1 MKVLSVQCAVRIHA
15 ATLPPQQ
22 PNTMAAKKYDESSVK
37 KLRGIEPVQRL
48 PGMYTRTS
56 DPTHIIQEA
65 IDNAADEAFGEH
77 ADRID
82 VTVHR
87 DGSVSV
93 ADNGRGIP
101 VGLHPEEK
109 IPTVQLVLTELHAGA
124 KFSKSE
130 ADAAYKFSGG
140 LHGVGVSVTNALSE
154 RLEVEVKREGAI
166 HRIVF
171 ENGAV
176 KEKLRKGKS
185 IPARDTGTQLRI
197 WPNKKYFDS
206 PKVVLPDLERI
217 VRSKAVLL
225 PGVKVTLNV
234 EGAKE
239 TTTREW
245 SYPEGMKGYLAELL
259 AGTEPVAPIFDGEKY
274 VTESNG
280 FAIGEGAG
288 WAFAFVEEGKGSG
301 ESYANLIPTVAG
313 GTHEAGLR
321 DGIFEAVKAFAEHH
335 NMMPRGIKLMADD
348 VWSRTIYFLSA
359 KVLEPQFHGQ
369 TKEKLSN
376 RDAIKLVSS
385 MVRDPFEL
393 WMNSHVDWGRRI
405 ADVVI
410 KQAVERSRSVT
421 KVERKKSSSVVI
433 LPEKLTDCESTDTN
447 DNELFLVEGD
457 SAGGSA
463 KQARDK
469 RFQAIYKMRGKAL
482 NSWEVKRE
490 LLFSNVEI
498 HDIAVAI
505 GVDPHGE
512 SDEPDVSGLRY
523 GKIASMTDADVDG
536 AHISVLLLTL
546 FYRHFPKLIEL
557 GHIYV
562 ASPPLY
568 KIDVPAQGKRP
579 AKKLYAL
586 DEEERKSIL
595 DRARDE
601 GVRPE
606 SIKIQRFKGLGEMN
620 PDQLWET
627 TLCPDTRRLL
637 QVRIEDREQTYTIF
651 NMLMSKREA
660 DKRWAWMEEKG
671 DQVEADV

>member
-1 MKVLSVQCAVRIHA
+1 MAV
-15 ATLPPQQ
+15 
-22 PNTMAAKKYDESSVK
+22 KKYDESSVK

-65 IDNAADEAFGEH
+65 IDNAADESFGGH

-82 VTVHR
+82 VTLHR
-87 DGSVSV
+87 DGSVTV
-93 ADNGRGIP
+93 TDNGRGIP
-101 VGLHPEEK
+101 VGPHPVEK

-124 KFSKSE
+124 KFSKTE
-130 ADAAYKFSGG
+130 ADSAYKFSGG

-154 RLEVEVKREGAI
+154 RLEVELKREGAVY
-166 HRIVF
+166 RIVF
-171 ENGAV
+171 ANGAV
-176 KEKLRKGKS
+176 AEKLKRLRNC
-185 IPARDTGTQLRI
+185 PARDTGTSLRI

-206 PKVVLPDLERI
+206 PKVSLPDLERI

-225 PGVKVTLNV
+225 PGVKVTLNI

-239 TTTREW
+239 TTTHSW

-259 AGTEPVAPIFDGEKY
+259 ADAQPVAAIFDGENYIK
-274 VTESNG
+274 EANG
-280 FAIGEGAG
+280 YAVGEGAG
-288 WAFAFVEEGKGSG
+288 WAVAFVEEIKGYG
-301 ESYANLIPTVAG
+301 ESYANLIPTPAG

-321 DGIFEAVKAFAEHH
+321 DGLFDAVKAFAEHH
-335 NMMPRGIKLMADD
+335 NMMPRGVKLMADD
-348 VWSRTIYFLSA
+348 VWSRTVYFLSA

-369 TKEKLSN
+369 TKEKISN
-376 RDAIKLVSS
+376 RDAFKLVST

-393 WMNSHVDWGRRI
+393 WLNSHVDWGRKI
-405 ADVVI
+405 AELVI
-410 KQAVERSRSVT
+410 RQAVERSRSVE
-421 KVERKKSSSVVI
+421 KIERKKSSGVVI
-433 LPEKLTDCESTDTN
+433 LPEKLTDCEITDCAE
-447 DNELFLVEGD
+447 NELFLVEGD

-490 LLFSNVEI
+490 LLFSNAEI

-505 GVDPHGE
+505 GVDPHGT
-512 SDEPDVSGLRY
+512 DVDPDLSGLRY

-536 AHISVLLLTL
+536 AHIAVLLLTL
-546 FYRHFPKLIEL
+546 FYRHFPKLIER

-568 KIDVPAQGKRP
+568 KIDIPAQGKRP

-586 DEEERKSIL
+586 DEEERKSIF

-601 GVRPE
+601 GIKTE

-620 PDQLWET
+620 PEQLWET

-637 QVRIEDREQTYTIF
+637 QVRIEDREHTLAMF

-660 DKRWAWMEEKG
+660 ERRCAWMEEKG

>member
-1 MKVLSVQCAVRIHA
+1 
-15 ATLPPQQ
+15 
-22 PNTMAAKKYDESSVK
+22 MANKKYDEASVR

-48 PGMYTRTS
+48 PGMYTRTA

-65 IDNAADEAFGEH
+65 IDNAADEAFGGH

-82 VTVHR
+82 VTVHH
-87 DGSVSV
+87 DGSVTV
-93 ADNGRGIP
+93 TDNGRGIP
-101 VGLHPEEK
+101 VGIHPEEK
-109 IPTVQLVLTELHAGA
+109 IPTVQLVFTELHAGA
-124 KFSKSE
+124 KFSKTE

-154 RLEVEVKREGAI
+154 RLDVEIRRDGGVYAI
-166 HRIVF
+166 SFAH
-171 ENGAV
+171 GAV
-176 KEKLRKGKS
+176 SQKFRQTGNCPKKES
-185 IPARDTGTQLRI
+185 GTTLRI
-197 WPNKKYFDS
+197 WPDRKYFDA
-206 PKVVLPDLERI
+206 PKVSLIDLERI

-225 PGVKVTLNV
+225 PGVRVTLNI

-239 TTTREW
+239 TTSRTW
-245 SYPEGMKGYLAELL
+245 NYPEGMRGYLTDLL
-259 AGTEPVAPIFDGEKY
+259 GEQQPAAPIFDGERY
-274 VTESNG
+274 VQEENG
-280 FAIGEGAG
+280 FAVGEGAG
-288 WAFAFVEEGKGSG
+288 WAYAFIDEGKGFG
-301 ESYANLIPTVAG
+301 ESYANLIPTPAG

-321 DGIFEAVKAFAEHH
+321 EGVFEAVKAFAEHH
-335 NMMPRGIKLMADD
+335 NLLPRGIRLQTDD
-348 VWSRTIYFLSA
+348 IWSRTVFFLSA
-359 KVLEPQFHGQ
+359 RVLEPQFHGQ

-393 WMNSHVDWGRRI
+393 WLNSHVDYGRRI
-405 ADVVI
+405 AELAI
-410 KQAVERSRSVT
+410 RQAVERSRSVQ
-421 KVERKKSSSVVI
+421 KVERKKASSVVM
-433 LPEKLTDCESTDTN
+433 LPEKLTDCESATIGE
-447 DNELFLVEGD
+447 NELFLVEGD

-490 LLFSNVEI
+490 LLFSNAEI

-512 SDEPDVSGLRY
+512 HDEVDLSGLRY

-536 AHISVLLLTL
+536 AHIAVLLLTL
-546 FYRHFPKLIEL
+546 FYRHFPRLVHS

-562 ASPPLY
+562 ACPPLY
-568 KIDVPAQGKRP
+568 KVDVPGHGKR
-579 AKKLYAL
+579 AARKLYAL
-586 DEEERKSIL
+586 DDEELKAIR
-595 DRARDE
+595 DRATDE

-606 SIKIQRFKGLGEMN
+606 ALSVQRFKGLGEMN

-637 QVRIEDREQTYTIF
+637 QVQIHDRERTYELF
-651 NMLMSKREA
+651 NMLMSKRESE
-660 DKRWAWMEEKG
+660 RRCAWMEEKG
-671 DQVEADV
+671 DQVEADI

>member
-1 MKVLSVQCAVRIHA
+1 
-15 ATLPPQQ
+15 
-22 PNTMAAKKYDESSVK
+22 MAAKKYDESSVR

-48 PGMYTRTS
+48 PGMYTRTT

-65 IDNAADEAFGEH
+65 IDNAADEAFGGY

-82 VTVHR
+82 VTLHR
-87 DGSVSV
+87 DGSVTV
-93 ADNGRGIP
+93 TDNGRGIP

-124 KFSKSE
+124 KFAKDE
-130 ADAAYKFSGG
+130 TDAAYKFSGG

-154 RLEVEVKREGAI
+154 RLEVEVKREGAC

-176 KEKLRKGKS
+176 LEKLKS
-185 IPARDTGTQLRI
+185 IRKCAPRDSGTSLRI

-206 PKVVLPDLERI
+206 PKVSLPDLERI

-225 PGVKVTLNV
+225 PGVKVALNI
-234 EGAKE
+234 EGPKDTE
-239 TTTREW
+239 TRTW

-259 AGTEPVAPIFDGEKY
+259 ADAQAVAPIFDGEKY
-274 VTESNG
+274 VTEPNG
-280 FAIGEGAG
+280 FAVGEGAG
-288 WAFAFVEEGKGSG
+288 WAFAFVEEGKGFG
-301 ESYANLIPTVAG
+301 ESYANLIPTPAG

-335 NMMPRGIKLMADD
+335 SMMPRGIKLMADD
-348 VWSRTIYFLSA
+348 VWSRAIYFLSA

-376 RDAIKLVSS
+376 RDAIKLVSG
-385 MVRDPFEL
+385 MVRDLFEL

-405 ADVVI
+405 ADLVI
-410 KQAVERSRSVT
+410 RQAVERSRSVT

-433 LPEKLTDCESTDTN
+433 LPEKLTDCESTGIA

-463 KQARDK
+463 KQARNK

-490 LLFSNVEI
+490 LLFSNAEI

-512 SDEPDVSGLRY
+512 SDEPDLSGLRY

-546 FYRHFPKLIEL
+546 FYRHFPKLIER

-568 KIDVPAQGKRP
+568 KIDIPAQGKRP

-586 DEEERKSIL
+586 DEEERKSIVE
-595 DRARDE
+595 RARDE
-601 GVRPE
+601 GVKPE
-606 SIKIQRFKGLGEMN
+606 SIRIQRFKGLGEMN
-620 PDQLWET
+620 PEQLWET

-637 QVRIEDREQTYTIF
+637 QIRIDDRERTYAIF

-660 DKRWAWMEEKG
+660 EKRCAWMEEKG
-671 DQVEADV
+671 DTVEADV

>member
-1 MKVLSVQCAVRIHA
+1 M
-15 ATLPPQQ
+15 AT
-22 PNTMAAKKYDESSVK
+22 KKYDESSVK

-48 PGMYTRTS
+48 PGMYTRTT

-65 IDNAADEAFGEH
+65 IDNAADEAFGGH
-77 ADRID
+77 AKKID
-82 VTVHR
+82 VTLHR
-87 DGSVSV
+87 DGSVTV
-93 ADNGRGIP
+93 TDDGRGIP
-101 VGLHPEEK
+101 VGMHPEEK
-109 IPTVQLVLTELHAGA
+109 IPTVQLVFTELHAGA

-140 LHGVGVSVTNALSE
+140 LHGVGVSVTNALAE
-154 RLEVEVKREGAI
+154 RLEVEVKREGAR

-176 KEKLRKGKS
+176 KEKLKVVGKAA
-185 IPARDTGTQLRI
+185 PRDGGTSLRI
-197 WPNKKYFDS
+197 WPNNKYFDS
-206 PKVVLPDLERI
+206 PKVSLPDLERI

-225 PGVKVTLNV
+225 PGVQVTLAI

-239 TTTREW
+239 TETKTW

-259 AGTEPVAPIFDGEKY
+259 ADMPAVAPIFDGEKY

-280 FAIGEGAG
+280 FAVGEGAG
-288 WAFAFVEEGKGSG
+288 WAFAFVDEGKGFG

-335 NMMPRGIKLMADD
+335 NMMPRGIKLQADD
-348 VWSRTIYFLSA
+348 VWSRTVYFLSA

-393 WMNSHVDWGRRI
+393 WMNTHVEWGRKV
-405 ADVVI
+405 ADLVI
-410 KQAVERSRSVT
+410 KQAIERSRSVQ
-421 KVERKKSSSVVI
+421 KVERKKSSSVVM
-433 LPEKLTDCESTDTN
+433 LPEKLTDCESTSLN

-463 KQARDK
+463 KQARSK
-469 RFQAIYKMRGKAL
+469 RFQAIYTMRGKAL

-490 LLFSNVEI
+490 LLFSNAEI

-512 SDEPDVSGLRY
+512 NDTPDLSGLRY

-546 FYRHFPKLIEL
+546 FYRHFPKLIEN

-568 KIDVPAQGKRP
+568 KLDIPAQGKRQ
-579 AKKLYAL
+579 ARKEYAL

-595 DRARDE
+595 DRARDD
-601 GVRPE
+601 GVKVE

-620 PDQLWET
+620 PEQLWET

-637 QVRIEDREQTYTIF
+637 RVRIEDREQTLAIF

-660 DKRWAWMEEKG
+660 DKRCAWMEEKG
-671 DQVEADV
+671 DTVEADV

>member
-1 MKVLSVQCAVRIHA
+1 
-15 ATLPPQQ
+15 
-22 PNTMAAKKYDESSVK
+22 MAAKNYDESSVT

-48 PGMYTRTS
+48 PGMYTRTT
-56 DPTHIIQEA
+56 DPTHITQEA
-65 IDNAADEAFGEH
+65 IDNAADEAIGGH

-82 VTVHR
+82 VTLHR
-87 DGSVSV
+87 DGSVTV

-101 VGLHPEEK
+101 VGMHPEEK
-109 IPTVQLVLTELHAGA
+109 IPTVQLVFTELHAGA
-124 KFSKSE
+124 KFSKTA

-154 RLEVEVKREGAI
+154 RLEVEVKREGGV

-171 ENGAV
+171 ENGVVAQKLKKMRSCPA
-176 KEKLRKGKS
+176 KE
-185 IPARDTGTQLRI
+185 TGTELRI

-206 PKVVLPDLERI
+206 PKVALADLERI

-225 PGVKVTLNV
+225 PGVKVTLNI
-234 EGAKE
+234 EGPKE
-239 TTTREW
+239 TTSRTW
-245 SYPEGMKGYLAELL
+245 SYPEGMKGYLAEVL
-259 AGTEPVAPIFDGEKY
+259 AGTQPVAAIFDGENYIK
-274 VTESNG
+274 EANG
-280 FAIGEGAG
+280 FAVGEGAG
-288 WAFAFVEEGKGSG
+288 WAFAFVEGDKGYG
-301 ESYANLIPTVAG
+301 ESYANLIPTPAG

-335 NMMPRGIKLMADD
+335 SMMPRGIRLMAED
-348 VWSRTIYFLSA
+348 VWSRTVFFLSA

-369 TKEKLSN
+369 TKEKMSN
-376 RDAIKLVSS
+376 RDALKLVSS

-393 WMNSHVDWGRRI
+393 WLNGHLDWGRQI
-405 ADVVI
+405 AELVI
-410 KQAVERSRSVT
+410 RQAVERSRTVQ
-421 KVERKKSSSVVI
+421 KVERRKSSSVVI
-433 LPEKLTDCESTDTN
+433 LPEKLTDCEATSLQE
-447 DNELFLVEGD
+447 NELFLVEGD

-490 LLFSNVEI
+490 LLFSNAEI

-505 GVDPHGE
+505 GVDPHGA
-512 SDEPDVSGLRY
+512 DTEPDLSGLRY

-536 AHISVLLLTL
+536 AHIAVLLLTL
-546 FYRHFPKLIEL
+546 FYRHFPKLIER

-568 KIDVPAQGKRP
+568 KIDVPPHGKRP

-586 DEEERKSIL
+586 DEEERRSIF
-595 DRARDE
+595 DRARDD
-601 GVRPE
+601 GIKPE
-606 SIKIQRFKGLGEMN
+606 SLKIQRFKGLGEMN
-620 PDQLWET
+620 PEQLWET

-637 QVRIEDREQTYTIF
+637 QVRIEDREQTLAMF

-660 DKRWAWMEEKG
+660 EQRCAWMEEKG

>member
-1 MKVLSVQCAVRIHA
+1 M
-15 ATLPPQQ
+15 
-22 PNTMAAKKYDESSVK
+22 
-37 KLRGIEPVQRL
+37 
-48 PGMYTRTS
+48 
-56 DPTHIIQEA
+56 
-65 IDNAADEAFGEH
+65 
-77 ADRID
+77 
-82 VTVHR
+82 
-87 DGSVSV
+87 
-93 ADNGRGIP
+93 DNGRGIP

-109 IPTVQLVLTELHAGA
+109 IPTVQLVFTELHAGA
-124 KFSKSE
+124 KFSKSA

-154 RLEVEVKREGAI
+154 RLEVEVKREGAL

-171 ENGAV
+171 SNGV
-176 KEKLRKGKS
+176 VTEKLKKLKS
-185 IPARDTGTQLRI
+185 CPPRDTGTSLRI

-206 PKVVLPDLERI
+206 PKVSLPDLERI

-225 PGVKVTLNV
+225 PGVKVTLNI

-239 TTTREW
+239 TTTRTW
-245 SYPEGMKGYLAELL
+245 SYPEGMKGYLTELL
-259 AGTEPVAPIFDGEKY
+259 ADAEPVGAIFDGENY
-274 VTESNG
+274 VKEPNG
-280 FAIGEGAG
+280 YAVGEGAG
-288 WAFAFVEEGKGSG
+288 WAFAMVEDAKGFG
-301 ESYANLIPTVAG
+301 ESYANLIPTPAG
-313 GTHEAGLR
+313 GTHESGLR

-335 NMMPRGIKLMADD
+335 NMLPRGIKLMADD
-348 VWSRTIYFLSA
+348 VWSKTVYFLSA

-376 RDAIKLVSS
+376 RDAFKLVAG

-393 WMNSHVDWGRRI
+393 WLSKHVEWGRKI
-405 ADVVI
+405 ADLVI
-410 KQAVERSRSVT
+410 RQAVERSRSVQ
-421 KVERKKSSSVVI
+421 KVERKKSSSVVM
-433 LPEKLTDCESTDTN
+433 LPEKLTDCEVTDIAQ
-447 DNELFLVEGD
+447 NELFLVEGD

-490 LLFSNVEI
+490 LLFSNAEI

-505 GVDPHGE
+505 GVDPHETG
-512 SDEPDVSGLRY
+512 SDPDLSGLRY

-546 FYRHFPKLIEL
+546 FYRHFPKLIER

-568 KIDVPAQGKRP
+568 KIDVPAHGKRP

-586 DEEERKSIL
+586 DEEERKTIF
-595 DRARDE
+595 DRARDD
-601 GVRPE
+601 G
-606 SIKIQRFKGLGEMN
+606 IKTDALKIQRFKGLGEMN
-620 PDQLWET
+620 PEQLWET

-637 QVRIEDREQTYTIF
+637 QVRIEDRDQTLAIF

-660 DKRWAWMEEKG
+660 EARCAWMEEKG

>member
-1 MKVLSVQCAVRIHA
+1 M
-15 ATLPPQQ
+15 AT
-22 PNTMAAKKYDESSVK
+22 KKYDEASVR

-48 PGMYTRTS
+48 PGMYTRTT

-65 IDNAADEAFGEH
+65 IDNAADEAFGGH
-77 ADRID
+77 ANRID
-82 VTVHR
+82 VTLHR

-101 VGLHPEEK
+101 VGMHPEEK

-124 KFSKSE
+124 KFSKTE

-154 RLEVEVKREGAI
+154 RLEVEVKREGGV
-166 HRIVF
+166 HFIVF
-171 ENGAV
+171 EDGV
-176 KEKLRKGKS
+176 VSQKLKRTGN
-185 IPARDTGTQLRI
+185 AGRNETGTRLRI

-206 PKVVLPDLERI
+206 PKVSLPDLERI

-225 PGVKVTLNV
+225 PGVQVTLNI

-239 TTTREW
+239 TTTRTW
-245 SYPEGMKGYLAELL
+245 SYPEGMKGYLQELL
-259 AGTEPVAPIFDGEKY
+259 GENEAVAPIFDGEKY
-274 VTESNG
+274 VQEANG
-280 FAIGEGAG
+280 FAPGEGAG
-288 WAFAFVEEGKGSG
+288 WAFAFVEELKGYG
-301 ESYANLIPTVAG
+301 ESYANLIPTPAG

-321 DGIFEAVKAFAEHH
+321 DGVFEAVKAFAEHH
-335 NMMPRGIKLMADD
+335 NMMPRGIKLQSDD
-348 VWSRTIYFLSA
+348 IWSRTVFFLSA

-376 RDAIKLVSS
+376 RDALKLVSS

-393 WMNSHVDWGRRI
+393 WLNSHVDYGRRI
-405 ADVVI
+405 AELAV
-410 KQAVERSRSVT
+410 KQAVERSRSVQ

-433 LPEKLTDCESTDTN
+433 LPEKLTDCESTGIEE
-447 DNELFLVEGD
+447 NELFLVEGD

-490 LLFSNVEI
+490 LLFSNAEI
-498 HDIAVAI
+498 HDIAVAV

-512 SDEPDVSGLRY
+512 NDEPDLSGLRY

-546 FYRHFPKLIEL
+546 FYRHFPKLIER

-562 ASPPLY
+562 ACPPLY
-568 KIDVPAQGKRP
+568 KIDLPAQGKKP
-579 AKKLYAL
+579 ARKLYAL
-586 DEEERKSIL
+586 DDEELKSIRE
-595 DRARDE
+595 RAIDD

-606 SIKIQRFKGLGEMN
+606 AMSVQRFKGLGEMN
-620 PDQLWET
+620 PEQLWET

-637 QVRIEDREQTYTIF
+637 RVRIDDREQTYALF
-651 NMLMSKREA
+651 NMLMSKKEA
-660 DKRWAWMEEKG
+660 ERRCAWMEEKG

>member
-1 MKVLSVQCAVRIHA
+1 
-15 ATLPPQQ
+15 
-22 PNTMAAKKYDESSVK
+22 MAAKTYDEASVK

-56 DPTHIIQEA
+56 DSTHIIQEA
-65 IDNAADEAFGEH
+65 IDNAADEAVGGH

-82 VTVHR
+82 VTLHR
-87 DGSVSV
+87 DQSVTV
-93 ADNGRGIP
+93 TDNGRGIP
-101 VGLHPEEK
+101 VGVHPEEK
-109 IPTVQLVLTELHAGA
+109 ISTVQLVFTELHAGA
-124 KFSKSE
+124 KFSRTE

-154 RLEVEVKREGAI
+154 RLEVEVKRDGGVYC
-166 HRIVF
+166 IVF
-171 ENGAV
+171 ANGVVAQ
-176 KEKLRKGKS
+176 KLKRLRS
-185 IPARDTGTQLRI
+185 CPAKQTGTSLRI
-197 WPNKKYFDS
+197 WPNKVYFDS
-206 PKVVLPDLERI
+206 PKVSLPDLERI

-225 PGVKVTLNV
+225 PGVEVALNI
-234 EGAKE
+234 EGPKE
-239 TTTREW
+239 TATRTW
-245 SYPEGMKGYLAELL
+245 SYPEGMKGYLTELL
-259 AGTEPVAPIFDGEKY
+259 AEAQPVAAIFDGENY
-274 VTESNG
+274 IREGNG
-280 FAIGEGAG
+280 FAVGEGAA
-288 WAFAFVEEGKGSG
+288 WAFAFVEDDKGYG
-301 ESYANLIPTVAG
+301 ESYANLIPTPAG

-321 DGIFEAVKAFAEHH
+321 DGIFEAVKAFVEHH
-335 NMMPRGIKLMADD
+335 DMMPRGIKLVAED
-348 VWSRTIYFLSA
+348 VWSRTVFFLSA

-376 RDAIKLVSS
+376 RDAFKLVSS
-385 MVRDPFEL
+385 MVRDPLEL
-393 WMNSHVDWGRRI
+393 WLSRNVEWGRKI
-405 ADVVI
+405 ADLVI
-410 KQAVERSRSVT
+410 RQAVERSRSVQ

-433 LPEKLTDCESTDTN
+433 LPEKLTDCETSSLEE
-447 DNELFLVEGD
+447 NELFLVEGD

-490 LLFSNVEI
+490 LLFSNAEI

-505 GVDPHGE
+505 GVDPHGL
-512 SDEPDVSGLRY
+512 DAKADLSGLRY

-536 AHISVLLLTL
+536 AHIAVLLLTL
-546 FYRHFPKLIEL
+546 FYRHFPKLIER

-568 KIDVPAQGKRP
+568 KIEIPAQGKRP

-595 DRARDE
+595 DRARDD
-601 GVRPE
+601 GIKVD
-606 SIKIQRFKGLGEMN
+606 SIRIQRFKGLGEMN
-620 PDQLWET
+620 PEQLWET

-637 QVRIEDREQTYTIF
+637 QVRIEDRDQTFAIF

-660 DKRWAWMEEKG
+660 ERRCAWMEEKG

>member
-1 MKVLSVQCAVRIHA
+1 
-15 ATLPPQQ
+15 
-22 PNTMAAKKYDESSVK
+22 MAAKTYDEASVK

-65 IDNAADEAFGEH
+65 IDNAADEAVGGH

-82 VTVHR
+82 VTLHR
-87 DGSVSV
+87 DQSVTV
-93 ADNGRGIP
+93 TDNGRGIP
-101 VGLHPEEK
+101 VGPHPEEK
-109 IPTVQLVLTELHAGA
+109 IPTVQLVFTELHAGA
-124 KFSKSE
+124 KFSRAE

-154 RLEVEVKREGAI
+154 RLEVEVKRDGGV

-171 ENGAV
+171 ANGVVAQ
-176 KEKLRKGKS
+176 KLKRLRS
-185 IPARDTGTQLRI
+185 SPAKRTGTSLRI
-197 WPNKKYFDS
+197 WPNKEYFDS
-206 PKVVLPDLERI
+206 PKVSLPDLERI

-225 PGVKVTLNV
+225 PGVEVALNI
-234 EGAKE
+234 EGPKE
-239 TTTREW
+239 TTTRTW
-245 SYPEGMKGYLAELL
+245 SYPEGMKGYLTELL
-259 AGTEPVAPIFDGEKY
+259 AEAQPVAAIFDGENYIK
-274 VTESNG
+274 EGDG
-280 FAIGEGAG
+280 FAAGEGAA
-288 WAFAFVEEGKGSG
+288 WAFAFVEDGKGYG
-301 ESYANLIPTVAG
+301 ESYANLIPTPAG

-321 DGIFEAVKAFAEHH
+321 DGIFEAVKAFVEHH
-335 NMMPRGIKLMADD
+335 DMMPRGIRLVAED
-348 VWSRTIYFLSA
+348 VWSRTVFFLSA

-376 RDAIKLVSS
+376 RDAFKLVSS
-385 MVRDPFEL
+385 MVRDPLEL
-393 WMNSHVDWGRRI
+393 WLNRNVEWGRTI
-405 ADVVI
+405 ADLVI
-410 KQAVERSRSVT
+410 RQAVERSRSVQ

-433 LPEKLTDCESTDTN
+433 LPEKLTDCETTRIEE
-447 DNELFLVEGD
+447 NELFLVEGD

-490 LLFSNVEI
+490 LLFSNAEI

-505 GVDPHGE
+505 GVDPHG
-512 SDEPDVSGLRY
+512 PDAQADLSGLRY

-536 AHISVLLLTL
+536 GHIAFLLLTL
-546 FYRHFPKLIEL
+546 FYRHFPKLIER

-568 KIDVPAQGKRP
+568 KIEIPAQGKRP

-595 DRARDE
+595 DRARDD
-601 GVRPE
+601 GVKVD
-606 SIKIQRFKGLGEMN
+606 SIRIQRFKGLGEMN
-620 PDQLWET
+620 PEQLWET

-637 QVRIEDREQTYTIF
+637 QVRIEDRDQAFAIF

-660 DKRWAWMEEKG
+660 ERRCAWMEEKG

>member
-1 MKVLSVQCAVRIHA
+1 
-15 ATLPPQQ
+15 
-22 PNTMAAKKYDESSVK
+22 MAARKYDESSVR

-65 IDNAADEAFGEH
+65 IDNAADEAVGGH

-82 VTVHR
+82 VTLHR
-87 DGSVSV
+87 DGSVTV
-93 ADNGRGIP
+93 TDNGRGIP
-101 VGLHPEEK
+101 VGIHPEEK
-109 IPTVQLVLTELHAGA
+109 IPTVQLVFTELHAGA
-124 KFSKSE
+124 KFSKTA

-154 RLEVEVKREGAI
+154 RLEVEVKRDGGV
-166 HRIVF
+166 HRMVF

-176 KEKLRKGKS
+176 AQKMKKLRGS
-185 IPARDTGTQLRI
+185 PARETGTSLRI
-197 WPNKKYFDS
+197 WPNRKYFDT
-206 PKVVLPDLERI
+206 PKVSLPDLERI

-225 PGVKVTLNV
+225 PGVQVTLNI
-234 EGAKE
+234 EGAQE
-239 TTTREW
+239 TVTRTW

-259 AGTEPVAPIFDGEKY
+259 ADVEPVAAIFDGENYIK
-274 VTESNG
+274 EANG
-280 FAIGEGAG
+280 YAVGEGAG
-288 WAFAFVEEGKGSG
+288 WAFAFVEGEKGYG
-301 ESYANLIPTVAG
+301 ESYANLIPTPAG

-335 NMMPRGIKLMADD
+335 NMMPRGIRLMADD
-348 VWSRTIYFLSA
+348 VWSRTVYFLSA

-369 TKEKLSN
+369 TKEKMSN
-376 RDAIKLVSS
+376 RDALKLVST

-393 WMNSHVDWGRRI
+393 WLNGHVEWGRRI
-405 ADVVI
+405 ADLVI
-410 KQAVERSRSVT
+410 RQAVERSRAVQ
-421 KVERKKSSSVVI
+421 KVERRKSSSVVI
-433 LPEKLTDCESTDTN
+433 LPEKLTDCETTSLAE
-447 DNELFLVEGD
+447 NELFLVEGD

-490 LLFSNVEI
+490 LLFSNAEI

-505 GVDPHGE
+505 GVDPHAA
-512 SDEPDVSGLRY
+512 DAQPDLAGLRY

-546 FYRHFPKLIEL
+546 FYRHFPQLIAR

-568 KIDVPAQGKRP
+568 KIDLPAHGKRP

-586 DEEERKSIL
+586 DEEERKSIF

-601 GVRPE
+601 GIKTE
-606 SIKIQRFKGLGEMN
+606 SIRIQRFKGLGEMN
-620 PDQLWET
+620 PEQLWET

-637 QVRIEDREQTYTIF
+637 QVRIEDRERTLALF

-660 DKRWAWMEEKG
+660 EQRCAWMEEKG

>member
-1 MKVLSVQCAVRIHA
+1 MAV
-15 ATLPPQQ
+15 
-22 PNTMAAKKYDESSVK
+22 KKYDESSVQ

-48 PGMYTRTS
+48 PGMYTRTT

-65 IDNAADEAFGEH
+65 IDNAADEAFGQH
-77 ADRID
+77 ADQID
-82 VTVHR
+82 VTLHR
-87 DGSVSV
+87 DGSVTV
-93 ADNGRGIP
+93 TDNGRGIP
-101 VGLHPEEK
+101 VGMHPVEK

-124 KFSKSE
+124 KFSKN
-130 ADAAYKFSGG
+130 ATDAAYKFSGG
-140 LHGVGVSVTNALSE
+140 LHGVGISVTNALSE
-154 RLEVEVKREGAI
+154 KLEVDIKREGAL

-171 ENGAV
+171 ADGVVAQKLKKV
-176 KEKLRKGKS
+176 KSVAAK
-185 IPARDTGTQLRI
+185 DTGTSLRI

-206 PKVVLPDLERI
+206 PKISLPDLERI

-225 PGVKVTLNV
+225 PGVKVSLNI
-234 EGAKE
+234 EGPKE
-239 TTTREW
+239 TTSRTW
-245 SYPEGMKGYLAELL
+245 TYPEGMKGYLKEMLAE
-259 AGTEPVAPIFDGEKY
+259 AEPVGEIFDGENY
-274 VTESNG
+274 VTEANG
-280 FAIGEGAG
+280 YAVGEGAG
-288 WAFAFVEEGKGSG
+288 WAFAVVDEAKGYG
-301 ESYANLIPTVAG
+301 ESYANLIPTPAG
-313 GTHEAGLR
+313 GTHESGLR

-348 VWSRTIYFLSA
+348 VWAKTIYFLSA

-376 RDAIKLVSS
+376 RDAFKLVAT

-393 WMNSHVDWGRRI
+393 WLNTHVEFGRKI
-405 ADVVI
+405 AEVVI
-410 KQAVERSRSVT
+410 RQAVERSRSVQ
-421 KVERKKSSSVVI
+421 KVERKKSSSVVM
-433 LPEKLTDCESTDTN
+433 LPEKLTDCEATDIMQ
-447 DNELFLVEGD
+447 NELFLVEGD

-490 LLFSNVEI
+490 LLFSNAEI

-505 GVDPHGE
+505 GVDPHE
-512 SDEPDVSGLRY
+512 SGTEPDLSGLRY

-546 FYRHFPKLIEL
+546 FYRHFPKLIEN
-557 GHIYV
+557 GNIYI

-568 KIDVPAQGKRP
+568 KIDIPAQGKRP

-586 DEEERKSIL
+586 DEDERKSTL

-601 GVRPE
+601 GIKVD
-606 SIKIQRFKGLGEMN
+606 SIRIQRFKGLGEMN
-620 PDQLWET
+620 PEQLWET

-637 QVRIEDREQTYTIF
+637 QVRIEDRDTTLALF
-651 NMLMSKREA
+651 NMLMSKRESEA
-660 DKRWAWMEEKG
+660 RCAWMEEKG

>member
-1 MKVLSVQCAVRIHA
+1 MAV
-15 ATLPPQQ
+15 
-22 PNTMAAKKYDESSVK
+22 KKYDESSVQ

-48 PGMYTRTS
+48 PGMYTRTT

-77 ADRID
+77 ADQID
-82 VTVHR
+82 VTLHR
-87 DGSVSV
+87 DGSVTV
-93 ADNGRGIP
+93 TDNGRGIP
-101 VGLHPEEK
+101 VGIHPIEK
-109 IPTVQLVLTELHAGA
+109 IPTVQLIFTELHAGA
-124 KFSKSE
+124 KFSKTA

-154 RLEVEVKREGAI
+154 KMEVEVKREGAL

-171 ENGAV
+171 EDGV
-176 KEKLRKGKS
+176 VTQKLKKMKS
-185 IPARDTGTQLRI
+185 VAAKDCGTSLRI

-206 PKVVLPDLERI
+206 PKISLPDLERI

-225 PGVKVTLNV
+225 PGVKVSLSI
-234 EGAKE
+234 EGPKE
-239 TTTREW
+239 TTSRTW
-245 SYPEGMKGYLAELL
+245 SYPEGMKGYLKEML
-259 AGTEPVAPIFDGEKY
+259 ADTEPVADIFDGENY
-274 VTESNG
+274 VKEANG
-280 FAIGEGAG
+280 YAVGEGAG
-288 WAFAFVEEGKGSG
+288 WAFAVVDEAKGYG
-301 ESYANLIPTVAG
+301 ESYANLIPTPAG
-313 GTHEAGLR
+313 GTHESGLR
-321 DGIFEAVKAFAEHH
+321 DGIFEAVKVFAEHH
-335 NMMPRGIKLMADD
+335 NMMPRGVKLMSDD
-348 VWSRTIYFLSA
+348 LWSRTIYFLSA

-376 RDAIKLVSS
+376 RDAFKLVAT

-393 WMNSHVDWGRRI
+393 WLNTHVDFGRKI
-405 ADVVI
+405 AEVVI
-410 KQAVERSRSVT
+410 RQAVERSRSVQ
-421 KVERKKSSSVVI
+421 KVERKKSSSVVM
-433 LPEKLTDCESTDTN
+433 LPEKLTDCETTDIK

-490 LLFSNVEI
+490 LLFSNAEI

-505 GVDPHGE
+505 GVDPHE
-512 SDEPDVSGLRY
+512 NTDTPDLSGLRY

-546 FYRHFPKLIEL
+546 FYRHFPKLIEN
-557 GHIYV
+557 GNIYI

-568 KIDVPAQGKRP
+568 KIDIPAQGKRP

-586 DEEERKSIL
+586 DEEERRSIV
-595 DRARDE
+595 DRARDD
-601 GVRPE
+601 GIKADA
-606 SIKIQRFKGLGEMN
+606 IKIQRFKGLGEMN
-620 PDQLWET
+620 PGQLWET
-627 TLCPDTRRLL
+627 ALCPATRRLL
-637 QVRIEDREQTYTIF
+637 QVRIEDRDATLALF
-651 NMLMSKREA
+651 NMLMSKRESEA
-660 DKRWAWMEEKG
+660 RCAWMEENG

>member
-1 MKVLSVQCAVRIHA
+1 MAV
-15 ATLPPQQ
+15 
-22 PNTMAAKKYDESSVK
+22 KKYDESSVK

-65 IDNAADEAFGEH
+65 IDNAADESFGGH

-82 VTVHR
+82 VTLHR
-87 DGSVSV
+87 DGSVTV
-93 ADNGRGIP
+93 TDNGRGIP
-101 VGLHPEEK
+101 VGPHPVEK

-124 KFSKSE
+124 KFSKTE
-130 ADAAYKFSGG
+130 ADSAYKFSGG

-154 RLEVEVKREGAI
+154 RLEVEVKREGALY
-166 HRIVF
+166 RIVF
-171 ENGAV
+171 ANGAV
-176 KEKLRKGKS
+176 AEKLKRLRNC
-185 IPARDTGTQLRI
+185 PARDTGTSLRI

-206 PKVVLPDLERI
+206 PKVSLPDLERI

-225 PGVKVTLNV
+225 PGVKVTLNI

-239 TTTREW
+239 TTTHSW

-259 AGTEPVAPIFDGEKY
+259 ADAQPVAAIFDGENYIK
-274 VTESNG
+274 EANG
-280 FAIGEGAG
+280 YAVGEGAG
-288 WAFAFVEEGKGSG
+288 WAVAFVEEIKGYG
-301 ESYANLIPTVAG
+301 ESYANLIPTPAG

-321 DGIFEAVKAFAEHH
+321 DGLFDAVKAFAEHH
-335 NMMPRGIKLMADD
+335 NMMPRGVKLMADD
-348 VWSRTIYFLSA
+348 VWSRTVYFLSA

-369 TKEKLSN
+369 TKEKISN
-376 RDAIKLVSS
+376 RDAFKLVST

-393 WMNSHVDWGRRI
+393 WLNSHVDWGRKI
-405 ADVVI
+405 AELVI
-410 KQAVERSRSVT
+410 RQAVERSRSVE
-421 KVERKKSSSVVI
+421 KIERKKSSGVVI
-433 LPEKLTDCESTDTN
+433 LPEKLTDCEITDCAE
-447 DNELFLVEGD
+447 NELFLVEGD

-490 LLFSNVEI
+490 LLFSNAEI

-505 GVDPHGE
+505 GVDPHGTE
-512 SDEPDVSGLRY
+512 TDPDLSGLRY

-536 AHISVLLLTL
+536 AHIAVLLLTL
-546 FYRHFPKLIEL
+546 FYRHFPKLIER

-568 KIDVPAQGKRP
+568 KIDIPAQGKRP

-586 DEEERKSIL
+586 DEEERKSIF

-601 GVRPE
+601 GIKTE

-620 PDQLWET
+620 PEQLWET

-637 QVRIEDREQTYTIF
+637 QVRIEDREHTLAMF
-651 NMLMSKREA
+651 NMLMSKKEA
-660 DKRWAWMEEKG
+660 EARCAWMEEKG
-671 DQVEADV
+671 DQVEADI

>member
-1 MKVLSVQCAVRIHA
+1 MRDFPELAQTRRRTIRSMSAR
-15 ATLPPQQ
+15 
-22 PNTMAAKKYDESSVK
+22 KYDEGSVK

-77 ADRID
+77 ASRID

-87 DGSVSV
+87 DGSVTV

-109 IPTVQLVLTELHAGA
+109 IPTVQLVFTELHAGA

-154 RLEVEVKREGAI
+154 RLEVEVRREGGV

-171 ENGAV
+171 QNGV
-176 KEKLRKGKS
+176 VREKLKKVKTCG
-185 IPARDTGTQLRI
+185 ARDTGTMLRI

-206 PKVVLPDLERI
+206 SRVSMTDLERI

-225 PGVKVTLNV
+225 PGVKVTLNI
-234 EGAKE
+234 EGVKE
-239 TTTREW
+239 TESRTW
-245 SYPEGMKGYLAELL
+245 SYPDGMKGYLSDLL
-259 AGTEPVAPIFDGEKY
+259 ADAQAVAPVFDGEKY
-274 VTESNG
+274 VAESNG
-280 FAIGEGAG
+280 FAVGEGAG
-288 WAFAFVEEGKGSG
+288 WAFAFVEESKGYG
-301 ESYANLIPTVAG
+301 ESYANLIPTPAG

-321 DGIFEAVKAFAEHH
+321 DGVFEAVKAFAEHH

-348 VWSRTIYFLSA
+348 VWSRTVFFLSA

-393 WMNSHVDWGRRI
+393 WMSSHVDWGRKI
-405 ADVVI
+405 ADLVVR
-410 KQAVERSRSVT
+410 QAVERSRSVQ
-421 KVERKKSSSVVI
+421 KIERKKSSSVVI
-433 LPEKLTDCESTDTN
+433 LPEKLTDCESTDTGE
-447 DNELFLVEGD
+447 NELFLVEGD

-469 RFQAIYKMRGKAL
+469 RYQAIYKMRGKAL

-490 LLFSNVEI
+490 LLFSNAEI

-505 GVDPHGE
+505 GVDPHG
-512 SDEPDVSGLRY
+512 PDDNPDISGLRY

-546 FYRHFPKLIEL
+546 FYRHFPKLIER
-557 GHIYV
+557 GHIHV

-568 KIDVPAQGKRP
+568 KIDIPAQGKRP

-595 DRARDE
+595 DRAQDE
-601 GVRPE
+601 GAKLE
-606 SIKIQRFKGLGEMN
+606 SIRIQRFKGLGEMN
-620 PDQLWET
+620 PEQLWET

-637 QVRIEDREQTYTIF
+637 QVRIEDRDRTFAIF

-660 DKRWAWMEEKG
+660 DKRCAWMEEKG
-671 DQVEADV
+671 DTVEADV

>member
-1 MKVLSVQCAVRIHA
+1 MAV
-15 ATLPPQQ
+15 
-22 PNTMAAKKYDESSVK
+22 KKYDESSVK

-65 IDNAADEAFGEH
+65 IDNAADESFGGH

-82 VTVHR
+82 VTLHR
-87 DGSVSV
+87 DGSVTV
-93 ADNGRGIP
+93 TDNGRGIP
-101 VGLHPEEK
+101 VGPHPVEK

-124 KFSKSE
+124 KFSKTE
-130 ADAAYKFSGG
+130 ADSAYKFSGG

-154 RLEVEVKREGAI
+154 RLEVEVKREGALY
-166 HRIVF
+166 RIVF
-171 ENGAV
+171 ANGAV
-176 KEKLRKGKS
+176 AEKLKRLRNC
-185 IPARDTGTQLRI
+185 PARDTGTSLRI

-206 PKVVLPDLERI
+206 PKVSLPDLERI

-225 PGVKVTLNV
+225 PGVKVTLNI

-239 TTTREW
+239 TTTHSW

-259 AGTEPVAPIFDGEKY
+259 ADAQPVAAIFDGENYIK
-274 VTESNG
+274 EANG
-280 FAIGEGAG
+280 YAIGEGAG
-288 WAFAFVEEGKGSG
+288 WAVAFVEEIKGYG
-301 ESYANLIPTVAG
+301 ESYANLIPTPAG

-321 DGIFEAVKAFAEHH
+321 DGLFDAVKAFAEHH
-335 NMMPRGIKLMADD
+335 NMMPRGVKLMADD
-348 VWSRTIYFLSA
+348 VWSRTVYFLSA

-369 TKEKLSN
+369 TKEKISN
-376 RDAIKLVSS
+376 RDAFKLVST
-385 MVRDPFEL
+385 MVRDPFDL
-393 WMNSHVDWGRRI
+393 WLNSHVDWGRKI
-405 ADVVI
+405 AELVI
-410 KQAVERSRSVT
+410 RQAVERSRSVE
-421 KVERKKSSSVVI
+421 KIERKKSSGVVI
-433 LPEKLTDCESTDTN
+433 LPEKLTDCEITDCAE
-447 DNELFLVEGD
+447 NELFHVEGD

-490 LLFSNVEI
+490 LLFSNAEI

-505 GVDPHGE
+505 GVDPHGTE
-512 SDEPDVSGLRY
+512 TDPDLSGLRY

-536 AHISVLLLTL
+536 AHIAVLLLTL
-546 FYRHFPKLIEL
+546 FYRHFPKLIER

-568 KIDVPAQGKRP
+568 KIDIPAQGKRP

-586 DEEERKSIL
+586 DEEERKSIF

-601 GVRPE
+601 GIKTE
-606 SIKIQRFKGLGEMN
+606 SLKIQRFKGLGEMN
-620 PDQLWET
+620 PEQLWET

-637 QVRIEDREQTYTIF
+637 QVRIEDREHTLAMF

-660 DKRWAWMEEKG
+660 ERRCAWMEEKG